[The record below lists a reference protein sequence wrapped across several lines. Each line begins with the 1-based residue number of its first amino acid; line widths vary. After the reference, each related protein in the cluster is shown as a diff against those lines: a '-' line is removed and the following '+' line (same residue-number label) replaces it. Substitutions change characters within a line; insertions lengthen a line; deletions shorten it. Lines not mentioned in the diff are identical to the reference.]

1 MLRRIIRYLKA
12 GTADHYREAGI
23 LFREYAESL
32 EFDLDF
38 QDFDEELAG
47 LPGEY
52 ALPEGCILLAF
63 DGENA
68 VGCVA
73 LRRIEDSVC
82 EMKRLYVRPEF
93 RGLGI
98 GMALSVKI
106 IDEARG
112 RGYKR
117 MRLDTLKSMD
127 EAISIY
133 KKLGFKSIAPYRFN
147 PMHGAL
153 FLELWL

>member
-1 MLRRIIRYLKA
+1 LKA
-12 GTADHYREAGI
+12 GTTDHYEEAGI

-38 QDFDEELAG
+38 QDFDRELAN

-52 ALPEGCILLAF
+52 APPDGCIMLAYA
-63 DGENA
+63 GENVA
-68 VGCVA
+68 GCVA
-73 LRRIEDSVC
+73 LRKLEDGIC

-98 GMALSVKI
+98 GKVLSVKI
-106 IDEARG
+106 IDEARAK
-112 RGYKR
+112 GYKR
-117 MRLDTLKSMD
+117 MRLDTLASMN

-133 KKLGFKSIAPYRFN
+133 RKLGFKTIPAYRFN
-147 PMHGAL
+147 PIGGAL
-153 FLELWL
+153 FFELPL